1 MRPRG
6 KKVNFYRVKSG
17 TFVERDKYKKK
28 KKAGKHIYIKIWTL
42 SIYLRYIAGW
52 QKKCWDSKGSLYTEE
67 KVQTIHVRRNKIR
80 KWMQRR
86 IFHFTNTQ
94 TEAEKNTTEALIYS
108 N

>member
-6 KKVNFYRVKSG
+6 KKVNFYRVESG

-52 QKKCWDSKGSLYTEE
+52 QKKC
-67 KVQTIHVRRNKIR
+67 
-80 KWMQRR
+80 
-86 IFHFTNTQ
+86 
-94 TEAEKNTTEALIYS
+94 
-108 N
+108 